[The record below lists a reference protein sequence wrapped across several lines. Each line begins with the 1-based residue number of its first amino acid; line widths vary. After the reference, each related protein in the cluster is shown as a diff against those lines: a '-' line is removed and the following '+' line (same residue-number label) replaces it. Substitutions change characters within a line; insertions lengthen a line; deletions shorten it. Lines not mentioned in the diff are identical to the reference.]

1 MKILSILGCTGS
13 IGVSTLD
20 VVWRNRGRFSVAA
33 LAAGRNVARLAEQID
48 RFRPKLACVADEE
61 AVDRLR
67 AILPGGIDIA
77 VRCGVDGYREAAAL
91 SQAGMTVSALG
102 GSAGL
107 LPTLAAVE
115 AGKDVAL
122 ANKETLV
129 MAGAIVMERI
139 REKGVRLLPMDS
151 EHSAIFQCLSG
162 NRRADVRRLILTASG
177 GPFRKCSSEEIAG
190 KKAADALR
198 HPKWNMGRKITV
210 DSATL
215 MNKGLEVIEAHWL
228 FGMEWDAIDVVIH
241 PQSIIHS
248 LVEYHDGSVIAQ
260 LGVPDMRIPIAY
272 ALSCPERLANPIPA
286 LDLIAQGV
294 LEFGEPDLE
303 TFPCLGL
310 AYRAARAGGTMPAA
324 LNAANEAAVEAFLEG
339 RIGFPDI
346 ARIVAQVLDAHVPCP
361 APSLSDILSTDA
373 WGRAAA
379 ASWIS
384 DSSKGRE
391 GRHL

>member
-1 MKILSILGCTGS
+1 
-13 IGVSTLD
+13 
-20 VVWRNRGRFSVAA
+20 
-33 LAAGRNVARLAEQID
+33 
-48 RFRPKLACVADEE
+48 
-61 AVDRLR
+61 
-67 AILPGGIDIA
+67 
-77 VRCGVDGYREAAAL
+77 
-91 SQAGMTVSALG
+91 
-102 GSAGL
+102 
-107 LPTLAAVE
+107 
-115 AGKDVAL
+115 
-122 ANKETLV
+122 
-129 MAGAIVMERI
+129 
-139 REKGVRLLPMDS
+139 
-151 EHSAIFQCLSG
+151 
-162 NRRADVRRLILTASG
+162 
-177 GPFRKCSSEEIAG
+177 
-190 KKAADALR
+190 
-198 HPKWNMGRKITV
+198 MGRKITV

>member
-1 MKILSILGCTGS
+1 MKVLSILGCTGS

-20 VVWRNRGRFSVAA
+20 VVWRNRDRFSVAA
-33 LAAGRNVARLAEQID
+33 LAAGKNVVRLAEQIG

-61 AVDRLR
+61 AADRLR
-67 AILPGGIDIA
+67 SRLPGGIGTAI
-77 VRCGVDGYREAAAL
+77 RCGPSGYEEAAAL
-91 SQAGMTVSALG
+91 PGVEMTVSALG

-122 ANKETLV
+122 ANKEALV
-129 MAGAIVMERI
+129 MAGVIVMERI
-139 REKGVRLLPMDS
+139 REKGVRLLPVDS
-151 EHSAIFQCLSG
+151 EHSAIFQCLAG

-177 GPFRKCSSEEIAG
+177 GPFRKCSREELVS

-228 FGMEWDAIDVVIH
+228 FGMDWDAIDVSIH
-241 PQSIIHS
+241 PQSVVHS

-260 LGVPDMRIPIAY
+260 LGIPDMRIPIAY
-272 ALSCPERLANPIPA
+272 ALAYPERLANELPA
-286 LDLIAQGV
+286 LDLVAQGV

-303 TFPCLGL
+303 TFPCLAL
-310 AYRAARAGGTMPAA
+310 AYRAARSGGTMPAA
-324 LNAANEAAVEAFLEG
+324 LNAANEAAVEAFLGG
-339 RIGFPDI
+339 RIGFTDI
-346 ARIVAQVLDAHVPCP
+346 ARIVAQVIDAHVLCP
-361 APSLSDILSTDA
+361 APSLADILSADA

-379 ASWIS
+379 ESFMA
-384 DSSKGRE
+384 R
-391 GRHL
+391 L